1 MSNRNDVGLKEIKE
15 ITSSLKKLTKTQ
27 KNTVLAVV
35 RGAVLIAEAEKEGAE
50 GDDSG
55 D

>member
-1 MSNRNDVGLKEIKE
+1 MSHQNDVGLEEIKE
-15 ITSSLKKLTKTQ
+15 ITSSLKKLTKKQ

-50 GDDSG
+50 CDNTGD
-55 D
+55 